1 MTENPGSFLPYG
13 RQTVDDDDIAAVA
26 EVLRGDWLTTGP
38 AVDQF
43 EAALAETCG
52 AGHAVVCSNG
62 TAALHLAVLAAG
74 LGPGDKAIVPSVTF
88 LATANAVHYVGAE
101 VVFADCD
108 PDSGLMEAAHFAEAL
123 ERAGPGVKAVLPV
136 HLAGQC
142 ADLPAISALACP
154 HDIVVIEDAAHAIG
168 SRYRRGGNEELP
180 IGCGADGL
188 LACFSFHPV
197 KTMTTGEGGA
207 VTTNDAALAERLR
220 SFRSHGMTRDPA
232 TFENREL
239 AFSANGAPND
249 WYYEMAEPGFNYRA
263 TDFQCALGLSQL
275 EKLPHFVERRRE
287 LVARY
292 DGLLAALAPQVRPIA
307 RNSDCLPAWHL
318 YVVLID
324 FDGLGLERG
333 EVMRRLRAAGI
344 GTQVHYIPVH
354 LQPFYRRQNAGLRL
368 PGADAY
374 YARALSLPLF
384 PEMTEADVERVV
396 DALRNSL
403 RA

>member
-1 MTENPGSFLPYG
+1 MSQPSLPFLPYG
-13 RQTVDDDDIAAVA
+13 RQCVDEDDIAAVA
-26 EVLRGDWLTTGP
+26 DVLRSDWLTTGP
-38 AVDQF
+38 AVERF
-43 EAALAETCG
+43 ETALAATCG
-52 AGHAVVCSNG
+52 AGHAIACSNG

-88 LATANAVHYVGAE
+88 LATANAAHYVGAE
-101 VVFADCD
+101 VIFADCD
-108 PDSGLMEAAHFAEAL
+108 PDSGLMEAEHFAEAL

-142 ADLPAISALACP
+142 GDLPAISELACQ
-154 HDIVVIEDAAHAIG
+154 HDIMVIEDAAHAIG

-188 LACFSFHPV
+188 FACFSFHPV
-197 KTMTTGEGGA
+197 KTMTMGEGGA
-207 VTTNDAALAERLR
+207 VTTNDARLAERLTR
-220 SFRSHGMTRDPA
+220 FRSHGMSRNA
-232 TFENREL
+232 TSFENAEL
-239 AFSANGAPND
+239 AFAGDGTPND

-263 TDFQCALGLSQL
+263 TDLQCALGLSQL
-275 EKLPHFVERRRE
+275 AKLPRFVERRLD
-287 LVARY
+287 LVRQY
-292 DGLLAALAPQVRPIA
+292 DRLLGDLAPQVRPIA

-354 LQPFYRRQNAGLRL
+354 LQPFYHRQNAGLRL

-396 DALRNSL
+396 EALRNSL